1 MWYGQALEAHVLSLC
16 IASGEQDGEGAPK
29 LGLVSK
35 SRFNMLFFLWLPTFC
50 LPQNRPIQHSA
61 HFVKTAAKRN
71 GLK

>member
-35 SRFNMLFFLWLPTFC
+35 SRFNMLFFYGC
-50 LPQNRPIQHSA
+50 LLFACLRTGQSSILH
-61 HFVKTAAKRN
+61 T
-71 GLK
+71 L